1 MILRTLLISSALL
14 VAAGQLWAQS
24 QSSGRPIRMVV
35 PYPAGGGTDG
45 SARVLAAD
53 LTKRLGQSVLVEN
66 RAGAGGIL
74 GAKSVVSAAP
84 DGTTYFY
91 GYAGNLSSVF
101 FKTTFVDAAKELIP
115 VSLTGSAT
123 LVFFTSAKVPA
134 RTLQELVAYAKA
146 NPPGKL
152 NLAVQAQNVELVMH
166 MVKNATG
173 ITFTPVNYKGSAPA
187 AAALLAGEADVFINV
202 WQGVGDHVASGRA
215 RALFFMAHKRSD
227 LLPDVPLSRELGL
240 LNFEGSAANLGVW
253 APLGTPSDEVL
264 RVSRAA
270 TASAQDPETVEKI
283 RKLGFAVIGAGP
295 EELLRAHDAEVKFYI
310 EAARIANFVPQ

>member
-24 QSSGRPIRMVV
+24 SGRLIRIVV

-66 RAGAGGIL
+66 RAGAGGIV

-101 FKTTFVDAAKELIP
+101 YKTTFVDAAKELIP
-115 VSLTGSAT
+115 VSLTGNAP
-123 LVFFTSAKVPA
+123 LIFFTSGKLPA
-134 RTLQELVAYAKA
+134 RTLQELIAYAKA

-152 NLAVQAQNVELVMH
+152 NFAVQAPNAELVMH
-166 MVKNATG
+166 MVKSATG
-173 ITFTPVNYKGSAPA
+173 ISFTPVQYKGSAPA
-187 AAALLAGEADVFINV
+187 HAALLAGEADLFINA
-202 WQGVGDHVASGRA
+202 WQPTGDHVASGRA
-215 RALFFMAHKRSD
+215 RAHFFMSPKRSD
-227 LLPDVPLSRELGL
+227 QFPDVPLSRELGL
-240 LNFEGSAANLGVW
+240 LNFESSATAMGFW

-270 TASAQDPETVEKI
+270 TASAQDPEIAEKI
-283 RKLGFAVIGAGP
+283 RKFGFTVIGAGP
-295 EELLRAHDAEVKFYI
+295 DELLRTHDAEVKFYA
-310 EAARIANFVPQ
+310 EAARLANYVPQQ